1 MKFKLKA
8 GEELDLLT
16 QEELAGTLA
25 GIVSGFLR
33 PTVPVRD
40 VDGTPGVASGD
51 VQLQLTMPVRPGY
64 EFVLTRAVID
74 APGSAFTPA
83 APYTA
88 AGSYSQLM
96 RATKNTQ
103 LGQGD
108 LLDFVSNV
116 AAATPPGGIPY
127 RWLFGDS
134 FGPRFR
140 EGEAVTVFI
149 HVPPAN
155 TALRLLA
162 EGYLSPLAADVNAVG
177 QIIPGG

>member
-16 QEELAGTLA
+16 QEELEGTLA

-40 VDGTPGVASGD
+40 VDGIAGVASGD
-51 VQLQLTMPVRPGY
+51 AMVQLTMPVKPGY
-64 EFVLTRAVID
+64 EFVLTRAVLD

-88 AGSYSQLM
+88 AGSYSSLM
-96 RATKNTQ
+96 RATK
-103 LGQGD
+103 GAGPGVGD
-108 LLDFVSNV
+108 LLDFASNV
-116 AAATPPGGIPY
+116 AGASPPGGIPF

-140 EGEAVTVFI
+140 EGEVVSVFV
-149 HVPPAN
+149 HVPPVA
-155 TALRLLA
+155 TALRLLV
-162 EGYLSPLAADVNAVG
+162 EGFLSPLAADVNAVG
-177 QIIPGG
+177 QIIPGS

>member
-16 QEELAGTLA
+16 QEELEGTLA

-40 VDGTPGVASGD
+40 VDGVQVSATGD
-51 VQLQLTMPVRPGY
+51 AMVQLTMPVRPGY
-64 EFVLTRAVID
+64 EFVLTRAVLD
-74 APGSAFTPA
+74 APGTAFTPA

-88 AGSYSQLM
+88 AGSYSELL
-96 RATKNTQ
+96 RSTKNAQ
-103 LGQGD
+103 PGQGD

-116 AAATPPGGIPY
+116 AGATPPGGIPY

-140 EGEAVTVFI
+140 EGEVVTVFV
-149 HVPPAN
+149 HVPPPSV
-155 TALRLLA
+155 ALRLLA

-177 QIIPGG
+177 QIIPA